1 MQSFGEHGRELIT
14 PEVGLRLLELLGQ
27 LGSEMEHSTEAVTPQ
42 QTLLQ
47 RTVFKVGLQH
57 ISAKQ
62 AATEWQDVPSSSMV
76 YKSNVGAHASNPV
89 LLSICRR

>member
-14 PEVGLRLLELLGQ
+14 PEVGLRLLELLGK

-42 QTLLQ
+42 QKLLQ
-47 RTVFKVGLQH
+47 RTVFKVCLQR

-62 AATEWQDVPSSSMV
+62 GATEWQCMH
-76 YKSNVGAHASNPV
+76 YLGYNTMAVGDDAGNH
-89 LLSICRR
+89 LLLPMCPH